1 MNIIKLSQF
10 LQHFGHYRLGSTE
23 NNEDEEETLE
33 IAGKEPV
40 RKTVRFDEYDPRDEW
55 KNERQARTWKAWLKR
70 QKENCDIKE
79 AMRALRMIASD
90 WFFLAVLGITMALI
104 SMAVDAVVECIQACS
119 GIPEMKTILRG
130 LILKDYLSCRTLLAK
145 LVGSTLALASG
156 LPIGKVGPF
165 VHMASVIANQMSKLA
180 ARFDGVYANEC
191 RRSEMFA
198 AACAVG
204 VASTF
209 SSPVGGVLFSIE
221 VTTMYFSVR
230 NYWRGFFAAACGA
243 TVFRLLRVFLIESEV
258 TVIAFYQTNFPK
270 DAFVPDE
277 LPFFALIGT
286 AYPLSA
292 IQKTHK
298 HTDPRELPDQDSKFK
313 FTRLLRDFFVNC
325 TWSVSTESLNGC
337 PAELIKGWTQY
348 EGYGPHSVFLVLSL
362 FASTFFLL
370 TIFSNTLPVPC
381 GMFMPLFIVGASLGR
396 LIGEFIA
403 SKFPDGFEGGTDQ
416 PVYPGVYSVV
426 GAAALTGAV
435 THSVS
440 VAVIVFEL
448 TGQLI
453 YILPVMIAV
462 IIANAVSTYLQ
473 PSMYDSMIQIKL
485 LPYLPDIPPSNS
497 SVHSLCAEQFMASP
511 VRSICCFTS
520 YENIRQLLI
529 DMPRLR
535 SFPVVDRSDSLMLLG
550 SVPRHALV
558 ALLENHLGDNARR
571 AEAERRIRT
580 AIETIDKHI
589 KAAQNLLRNWQIA
602 KDESNKAYQR
612 HISLSTEAEKEEQEE
627 VHIKQHLPRLGS
639 MSGLLRT
646 ARKRVASRLHEGSP
660 TSSIRQTPYD
670 LTDEERLKDTVELG
684 DDIIDPAP
692 FQLVRRTSL
701 YKVHS
706 LFSLLDLN
714 RAYVTDRGRLV
725 GVVGIS
731 DLRNAIERTETKN
744 HSANKLDRAEDG
756 KCERTKEDSV
766 VVFEKPSSFRVA
778 FEISPSV
785 EPYEDILNPPLKIIH
800 PSSASLHAYHHRM
813 LVIEEELPCPESRHS
828 SARYYLIVLLT
839 AKNNEALCHFHAA
852 QPQLVQTINRE
863 PSNLTAAALAMTM
876 RKKATTD

>member
-1 MNIIKLSQF
+1 SWLAYPI
-10 LQHFGHYRLGSTE
+10 
-23 NNEDEEETLE
+23 
-33 IAGKEPV
+33 
-40 RKTVRFDEYDPRDEW
+40 TV
-55 KNERQARTWKAWLKR
+55 
-70 QKENCDIKE
+70 
-79 AMRALRMIASD
+79 
-90 WFFLAVLGITMALI
+90 AVI
-104 SMAVDAVVECIQACS
+104 
-119 GIPEMKTILRG
+119 
-130 LILKDYLSCRTLLAK
+130 
-145 LVGSTLALASG
+145 
-156 LPIGKVGPF
+156 
-165 VHMASVIANQMSKLA
+165 
-180 ARFDGVYANEC
+180 
-191 RRSEMFA
+191 
-198 AACAVG
+198 
-204 VASTF
+204 
-209 SSPVGGVLFSIE
+209 
-221 VTTMYFSVR
+221 
-230 NYWRGFFAAACGA
+230 GA
-243 TVFRLLRVFLIESEV
+243 TV
-258 TVIAFYQTNFPK
+258 
-270 DAFVPDE
+270 
-277 LPFFALIGT
+277 
-286 AYPLSA
+286 
-292 IQKTHK
+292 THP
-298 HTDPRELPDQDSKFK
+298 HGYGRFITGRFK

-473 PSMYDSMIQIKL
+473 PSTYDSMIQIKL

-511 VRSICCFTS
+511 VRSVCCFTS

-589 KAAQNLLRNWQIA
+589 KAAQFVREDTESEDEAGRSIRHERNGSSIDSSGSIGWERRRCASVDLGNIEKPLEMTPLTRQLSRFTVMPASNEQRVNTARKKRNYSPMLGRKFPRRHAFSCAAPTILPPPRGVNVADASEAEIA

-670 LTDEERLKDTVELG
+670 LTDEERRSWELERLKDTVELG

-766 VVFEKPSSFRVA
+766 VVIEKPSSFRVA
-778 FEISPSV
+778 FEITPSV

-828 SARYYLIVLLT
+828 SARSTLSLPCSAT
-839 AKNNEALCHFHAA
+839 ATSANDQPRTVEFDCGSIGDDNEEEGH
-852 QPQLVQTINRE
+852 NR
-863 PSNLTAAALAMTM
+863 LAEAVIYVHQKSVFERTV
-876 RKKATTD
+876 RRRSL